1 MPLNVVAVQLDIRW
15 EDRPAN
21 RDRVADLLRG
31 QTRPGSLIVLPEMFD
46 AGFTMRADKAV
57 DDDGTTDLFLGQL
70 AREHASYVLAGHASR
85 DGSGRPINQLGVYAP
100 TGERL
105 HQYIKTYPFSIA
117 GEDKSYTAGPGASVI
132 DIAGLKVAP
141 AICYDLRFPELFR
154 AGRAL
159 GAEVFVVIANWPV
172 ARVEHWLT
180 LARAR
185 AIENQAWVIA
195 VNRTGTD
202 PTPLTYPG
210 RSVVIDP
217 QGTIVADAGATE
229 GLLRATIDEQAVR
242 SWREKFPVWRDVK

>member
-1 MPLNVVAVQLDIRW
+1 MPLNVVTVQLDIRW

-21 RDRVADLLRG
+21 RDRVAELLRG
-31 QTRPGSLIVLPEMFD
+31 NTSPGSLIVLPEMFD
-46 AGFTMRADKAV
+46 AGFTMQVNRAI

-70 AREHASYVLAGHASR
+70 AREHACHVIAGHASR
-85 DGSGRPINQLGVYAP
+85 NGSGRPVNQLGVYGP
-100 TGERL
+100 TGERV
-105 HQYIKTYPFSIA
+105 HQYIKTYPFSI
-117 GEDKSYTAGPGASVI
+117 GSEDKSYAAGQGASVI

-154 AGRAL
+154 AARAL
-159 GAEVFVVIANWPV
+159 GAEAFVVIANWPV

-217 QGTIVADAGATE
+217 LGAIVADAGANE
-229 GLLRATIDEQAVR
+229 GLLRTTIDEQAAR
-242 SWREKFPVWRDVK
+242 SWREKFPAWRDVR